1 MKKVLFFLLTLAA
14 MLPWAAN
21 AQETL
26 TVYDG
31 TNTNSNIPFYGLYA
45 DTEGS
50 AAEFVIPSDML
61 EDMTGGQITAMKFY
75 IATAATAAWTGTHQV
90 YIGEVSTTTLTG
102 ITGPSS
108 FTVVR
113 TASFDATG
121 TELEITFDA
130 PYTYGGGNLLIGTY
144 TSVAG
149 NWKSAYFTGVN
160 QTENTGWYRNNAS
173 AGGSGVKFIPK
184 TTFTYT
190 PGTPISCP
198 RPTNVQITY
207 VSDQMAYFTWDDV
220 EGGSWQ
226 IANVAAGETPTVWGS
241 TIATNEGGVT
251 GLTGNTQ
258 YDFYVRR
265 YCSST
270 DQSTPVKVNYRTNCG
285 TITTFPWIEDFEGMT
300 ANTVPVCWDN
310 TESTSSSLSNYPE
323 YIWGVYSYDG
333 NKMLRMYNYYVQT
346 GTALINSQPIK
357 IPATGSYQL
366 TFDYSNFADCGAFTV
381 NISTDGGENF
391 TQLGSYPQGST
402 TSQSNP
408 GDFTEAVPISLT
420 AYANQTVILQF
431 LANAN
436 YGQGSIFLDNIKI
449 DEIPACA
456 KPTSIHVVSG
466 SLTAHTVTI
475 EWDADED
482 AMFQAL
488 MPAGTFDP
496 DEPPT
501 NWNVQ
506 AQTENTANWNSLT
519 PDRDYGVWVR
529 KWCSATEQ
537 SEPVYITFHT
547 PVACLI
553 PTGLTATL
561 TSGDG
566 SVADLSWTEEGTA
579 TNWVLE
585 YSTTDDFTDATSV
598 NVSGTPAQHITG
610 LTAETTYYARV
621 KADCGS
627 ADGQSE
633 WSSTIHFTPTDTYF
647 ITVNDGTTTNQY
659 VPVYGL
665 YCDNYS
671 RGQFIIP
678 AEELT
683 AMQNGFINKM
693 TFYSTDENKS
703 WGNASFKVY
712 CGNTGETTLSA
723 LAEWNGLEEVY
734 SGSLSISDNQ
744 MVITFDNPYQYL
756 GGNLLIGVNQTVTGT
771 YSSCTWYGVAAPE
784 GASMG
789 GYGEGSNINKQN
801 FLPKTTFEYTPGTAP
816 SCMKPTGLAVN
827 YTGGTTAEVSWTS
840 DASAFNIEVN
850 GTVTNNVTNPYTLSG
865 LTLGTVYEVKVQADC
880 GSDGT
885 SDWTNPVS
893 FVTDL
898 CTPTEQ
904 CDITFKLT
912 DNYGDGWNGN
922 AIKVVDVLTNV
933 VLGEFANTSA
943 AAANEAQIYNLAA
956 CNGREIQFQWI
967 EGTYASETSYT
978 VLGPNGDTIFSGA
991 NTMAAP
997 VNYTVNCPA
1006 CAKPRDLAATPA
1018 SNSAELSWIGNSAN
1032 YDVRYRTPEIV
1043 DTVFFDGFENGL
1055 GNWTTASSD
1064 YTSSQTDW
1072 GQFNANNFGDE
1083 DITNYNGTYVA
1094 MSRSYDGSADQSVDN
1109 WLITPQVQLDGTLK
1123 FWVMD
1128 DGQYHE
1134 HYDVYVSTTGNSISD
1149 FILLYSP
1156 GNASS
1161 SWSEV
1166 TVDLSS
1172 YNGANGY
1179 IALRHTDEAQDFLLI
1194 DDFGIYVSQQ
1204 AASDWVNAT
1213 SNTNALTI
1221 NDLTPETEYE
1231 WQVRANCDGE
1241 QSDWSASDRFTTT
1254 EAVSCLPPTN
1264 FEIVSV
1270 TDNSASV
1277 TWTDPNNLT
1286 NPEFVIRY
1294 MGGDIDLWG
1303 STNTTAFTFNDLTP
1317 NTEFTLEVYTVCSTD
1332 ETSEAATFT
1341 FTTAEGPGVCAIPT
1355 NVETTSL
1362 TDVQAVFGWD
1372 DVTDGQWQFTCV
1384 AKDATPNWTGIVPVD
1399 NNEAVVT
1406 GLTANT
1412 EYDFYVRTYCSET
1425 SRSDSVKVSFTT
1437 LECNPATA
1445 ITINYILND
1454 DFGDGWNGNA
1464 IYVMDGE
1471 CNILETIT
1479 LEDGTDTAG
1488 SLLFCDVPFVSF
1500 VWRMGEY
1507 VDETSFILIDGDD
1520 VLFVNGEDLDNGEE
1534 IYVIDHTTYPRPS
1547 DLAAGTPEATSV
1559 ELSWTENGTATSW
1572 TIAYTA
1578 DGGSPMEVT
1587 ANTNPFT
1594 LTGLTPETTYSA
1606 KIQAVNGDNTGLWT
1620 CPDITFTTAPSC
1632 LIPENVVLT
1641 STTTNQAVFGWD
1653 DVTDGQ
1659 WQFTCVAKNATP
1671 NWTGIVP
1678 VDNNEAVVTGLTPGT
1693 HYDFY
1698 VRAYCSETEQSDAEI
1713 VSFMT
1718 ECDPITTFPYTE
1730 NFDASLYVVPDCWD
1744 TIKPNHAYS
1753 WGISANESHSG
1764 EYSAYSN
1771 YYGDTYLIMPAVVLP
1786 SDEVKQLKF
1795 WSYNSFSDDFEAG
1808 YNSVVISTT
1817 GKSAADFTT
1826 TLWAAES
1833 VESEWVADSVSLA
1846 AYAGQ
1851 TVYIAFKYAGD
1862 NGNGWYVDD
1871 VSIDVIPATAT
1882 YNITATVNPTDAG
1895 TVTGTGEFEYN
1906 AETILN
1912 ATPADGYLFS
1922 NWTLNGEVV
1931 STDANLTITVTE
1943 DAEYVANF
1951 TAMETVETPTFSP
1964 ESGVYDSENL
1974 PTIVINCATAGATIY
1989 YTTDGTTPT
1998 ETSPVYSTPIE
2009 ITGTTTIKAIATA
2022 TDMLPSDV
2030 AEATYTINQI
2040 YYVNIATTIDNGGV
2054 TAEPVKGIEGTEIT
2068 LTATPATGYHFG
2080 QWDVVDASNNPVT
2093 VTGNTFDMPAS
2104 DVTVNAIF
2112 WIDTLTITAT
2122 VNPTEAGTVTGAGQF
2137 EYNTDVTL
2145 TATANEGYL
2154 FNNWTLNGES
2164 VSSSD
2169 ILTFTA
2175 LENAAYVAN
2184 FVAMGQVAAPTFTP
2198 AAGEYDSEHLPEVV
2212 ISCTTPGAT
2221 IYYTTDGS
2229 APTTSSNVY
2238 SAPILVENTTT
2249 IKAYATATDMTPSE
2263 VAEAT
2268 YTINQVYDVY
2278 VEETDNGTIGANP
2291 SSGVEGT
2298 TITLSYTAE
2307 DGYTLKKWIVQN
2319 GSHEDITVTGNTFNM
2334 PASDVY
2340 VTAEFVPDTFTVTV
2354 VANPTAGGVITSGA
2368 GRYAYGEEVSIEF
2381 EANPGYEVNHVG
2393 MAVESDDE
2401 EESDSQFS
2409 MPAGNV
2415 TVTVYFNPATYSL
2428 TIEVGQGRLL
2438 NGFVRDNT
2446 YTYGEGYNLPGEND
2460 VEYAGHTFGGWYGNP
2475 DFSGDPI
2482 TVISTDAYG
2491 DSTVYAKW
2499 TINTYNITATVNPTN
2514 AGMVEGTGEFE
2525 YGSDA
2530 TLVATP
2536 LEGFLFENWT
2546 LNGEVV
2552 STNAIYDIIGI
2563 EADAAFVANFVAM
2576 ETVSAPVIT
2585 PDGGTYDSENI
2596 PDITVSCETADA
2608 IIYYTTDGTDP
2619 DENSSVYD
2627 GPIIING
2634 TTTVKVLAMAE
2645 NMLPSEIV
2653 TAQFT
2658 INQVYYV
2665 YVEETDNGTIG
2676 AQPSSGVEGTTIT
2689 LSYTVEDGY
2698 IFKKWIVFDNNEEA
2712 VTVTGNTFD
2721 MPASDVYVS
2730 AQFVPDTFTLTIHYM
2745 YADNTPAAEDYT
2757 EQVAYGDE
2765 YSVTSPT
2772 VEGHTPSQTVVSGTM
2787 PADDYEET
2795 VFYSTNSHSLTI
2807 HYVYADNSEAHAD
2820 VVNNYNFGVEYSV
2833 ESPVIE
2839 GYTADITTVS
2849 GTMGNDNIEVV
2860 VTYTVNSHTLTIN
2873 YVFED
2878 ESEAANTHTE
2888 TLDYQ
2893 EEYEVASP
2901 ELATYMP
2908 DQAIV
2913 SGTMGDEDVTV
2924 TVTYTQIVMDA
2935 IDNVVVCNGISTE
2948 DITFSTP
2955 VTIGSFTYEWAND
2968 NAAIGLA
2975 ETGTEGSIASF
2986 EAVNNGTEPAVAN
2999 VTVTPTCTY
3008 NDMVVVGVPQTF
3020 TITVNPT
3027 LTSEF
3032 NATACDS
3039 YYWTEADTTI
3049 TDEGENDYVHVFTSQ
3064 YDCDSVV
3071 TLHLTLHMTPA
3082 EIVTNITNNT
3092 SCDETQPNGAISI
3105 ASPAGDFE
3113 YSIDNQNWQTETEFT
3128 TLAAGDY
3135 TLYARPLNSECAQTT
3150 TVSITAE
3157 IVMPDAAAAFVPGT
3171 PSFYCA
3177 DATIALSGEG
3187 SSTGEDYSYAWS
3199 GPNNYEGTEMNV
3211 TVTTAADGTH
3221 SGTYTLVVTNT
3232 VTHCSSEATVDVIVN
3247 TPTTPDYL
3255 FTITTHGDAY
3265 ANINEGETE
3274 VTAVFADPEV
3284 HHFLSDCNWTVTNDA
3299 QATYNA
3305 VGDYTINWTATDDCG
3320 NTATTTQTL
3329 HVTQNSCGTPIDGDN
3344 NSYPT
3349 VVMNGTCWMAANL
3362 RTTSYTDGRAVPVYY
3377 QYQSATAP
3385 NATENVDTYGLLY
3398 DWYSA
3403 MDVARPSKATTVQG
3417 ACPTGW
3423 HIPDDDDFAAISNID
3438 LSALRATDHWLINNA
3453 DNSTG
3458 FTMLPAGQY
3467 NADKDRY
3474 ENLLGNAYFWSA
3486 TTTNDAEATCHMA
3499 DCNCSMWYVYPNSK
3513 YYGFSVRC
3521 VKNN

>member
-1 MKKVLFFLLTLAA
+1 MKKLLFILLTFAA

-26 TVYDG
+26 TVYDE
-31 TNTNSNIPFYGLYA
+31 TNTTNNSIPFYGLYA
-45 DTEGS
+45 DTQGS
-50 AAEFVIPSDML
+50 SSEFVIPSDQLAVM
-61 EDMTGGQITAMKFY
+61 EGGQITAITFY
-75 IATAATAAWTGTHQV
+75 IATAATSAWTGTHQV
-90 YIGEVSTTTLTG
+90 YIGEVDETSLTG

-108 FTVVR
+108 FTVVS
-113 TASFDATG
+113 TAQFAATG
-121 TELEITFDA
+121 TELTITFDS
-130 PYTYGGGNLLIGTY
+130 PYSYGGGNLLIGTY
-144 TSVAG
+144 VSEAG
-149 NWKSAYFTGVN
+149 NWKSAYFAGVS
-160 QTENTGWYRNNAS
+160 QTENTGWYRTTAS
-173 AGGSGVKFIPK
+173 AEGTGVKFIPK

-190 PGTPISCP
+190 PGAPISCAKP
-198 RPTNVQITY
+198 INVQNTF
-207 VSDQMAYFTWDDV
+207 VSREMAYFTWDDV
-220 EGGSWQ
+220 EGASWQ
-226 IANVAAGETPTVWGS
+226 IANVPAGETPTNWGS
-241 TIATNEGGVT
+241 TITNHEGGVT
-251 GLTGNTQ
+251 GLAANTQ

-265 YCSST
+265 YCSAT
-270 DQSTPVKVNYRTNCG
+270 DQSIPVKVRYTTKCDP
-285 TITTFPWIEDFEGMT
+285 ITTFPWNEDFESYSSG
-300 ANTVPVCWDN
+300 NFIEDCWVN
-310 TESTSSSLSNYPE
+310 EHVSGNGNSIFKIYTSSNGDNSTHQLQLPDQSSGTMTKLILPEMSLPANNYLFSMDVYRTSSYVSTTGEGIRVFASATGQIDGATELAFIPR
-323 YIWGVYSYDG
+323 VYSVE
-333 NKMLRMYNYYVQT
+333 NEV
-346 GTALINSQPIK
+346 
-357 IPATGSYQL
+357 IPAESIGNMWYTYELPINMSGTCYIIL
-366 TFDYSNFADCGAFTV
+366 R
-381 NISTDGGENF
+381 GEN
-391 TQLGSYPQGST
+391 QYGQST
-402 TSQSNP
+402 YMDNFIVKEMPSCSKPTGLHVDN
-408 GDFTEAVPISLT
+408 LT
-420 AYANQTVILQF
+420 ARTV
-431 LANAN
+431 
-436 YGQGSIFLDNIKI
+436 S
-449 DEIPACA
+449 
-456 KPTSIHVVSG
+456 
-466 SLTAHTVTI
+466 I

-482 AMFQAL
+482 AMFQVL
-488 MPAGTFDP
+488 MPTGTFNP
-496 DEPPT
+496 NEPPT
-501 NWNVQ
+501 TWNVQ
-506 AQTENTANWNSLT
+506 EQTENTALWNNLT
-519 PDRDYGVWVR
+519 PDRDYGIWLR
-529 KWCSATEQ
+529 KWCSTTEQ

-547 PVACLI
+547 PVAC
-553 PTGLTATL
+553 PPPSGLTATL

-566 SVADLSWTEEGTA
+566 AVADLSWTETGEA
-579 TNWVLE
+579 TNWILE
-585 YSTTDDFTDATSV
+585 YSTADDFTGATSV

-627 ADGQSE
+627 EDGQSE
-633 WSSTIHFTPTDTYF
+633 WSSTIHFTPTDAYF

-659 VPVYGL
+659 VPVYG
-665 YCDNYS
+665 YFCDNYS

-678 AEELT
+678 AEDLT

-693 TFYSTDENKS
+693 TFYSSNKDIS
-703 WGNASFKVY
+703 WGTASFKVY
-712 CGNTGETTLSA
+712 CGSTDETTLSA

-734 SGSLSISDNQ
+734 SGSLSVSDNQ

-771 YSSCTWYGVAAPE
+771 YSSSTWYGVAAPE

-789 GYGEGSNINKQN
+789 GYGEGSTINKQN

-816 SCMKPTGLAVN
+816 TCIKPTGLEVN
-827 YTGGTTAEVSWTS
+827 YTGGNTAQVSWTS

-850 GTVTNNVTNPYTLSG
+850 GTVTNNVTNPYTLSE
-865 LTLGTVYEVKVQADC
+865 LTLATVYELRVQADC

-885 SDWTNPVS
+885 SDWTNPVT
-893 FVTDL
+893 FNTDL
-898 CTPTEQ
+898 CIPTEQ
-904 CDITFKLT
+904 CEITLALT
-912 DNYGDGWNGN
+912 DNYGDGWSGN
-922 AIKVVDVLTNV
+922 AIKVVDVLTNF
-933 VLGEFANTSA
+933 VLGEFTNTSA
-943 AAANEAQIYNLAA
+943 AEAHEAQIYHLAV
-956 CNGREIQFQWI
+956 CNGREIQFQWVA
-967 EGTYASETSYT
+967 GSYAYETSYT
-978 VLGPNGDTIFSGA
+978 VLDPNGDTIFSGA
-991 NTMAAP
+991 NTMANP
-997 VNYTVNCPA
+997 VNYTVNCETSVIS
-1006 CAKPRDLAATPA
+1006 CE
-1018 SNSAELSWIGNSAN
+1018 SWEL
-1032 YDVRYRTPEIV
+1032 
-1043 DTVFFDGFENGL
+1043 
-1055 GNWTTASSD
+1055 
-1064 YTSSQTDW
+1064 
-1072 GQFNANNFGDE
+1072 
-1083 DITNYNGTYVA
+1083 
-1094 MSRSYDGSADQSVDN
+1094 
-1109 WLITPQVQLDGTLK
+1109 
-1123 FWVMD
+1123 
-1128 DGQYHE
+1128 
-1134 HYDVYVSTTGNSISD
+1134 
-1149 FILLYSP
+1149 
-1156 GNASS
+1156 
-1161 SWSEV
+1161 
-1166 TVDLSS
+1166 
-1172 YNGANGY
+1172 
-1179 IALRHTDEAQDFLLI
+1179 
-1194 DDFGIYVSQQ
+1194 
-1204 AASDWVNAT
+1204 
-1213 SNTNALTI
+1213 
-1221 NDLTPETEYE
+1221 
-1231 WQVRANCDGE
+1231 
-1241 QSDWSASDRFTTT
+1241 
-1254 EAVSCLPPTN
+1254 
-1264 FEIVSV
+1264 V
-1270 TDNSASV
+1270 TDNSLEVGDRIIIASKEQNVAMSTTQSTNNRGVEIINKNPDNTLGLPLDETIQILTLQEGTSTGTFALYTGVGYLYAASSSNNYLRTSTDLNANGSWTISISNDGTASIIANGTSSRNVMQYNQNSSIISCYGSASQNPLVIYKLSDLKTYSDTIATV
-1277 TWTDPNNLT
+1277 TGT
-1286 NPEFVIRY
+1286 EFVWHSKPYTESGIY
-1294 MGGDIDLWG
+1294 GD
-1303 STNTTAFTFNDLTP
+1303 TLTGAAS
-1317 NTEFTLEVYTVCSTD
+1317 NGCDSIVLLHLTLQAPPYTVTFEPGTGTC
-1332 ETSEAATFT
+1332 AT
-1341 FTTAEGPGVCAIPT
+1341 
-1355 NVETTSL
+1355 
-1362 TDVQAVFGWD
+1362 
-1372 DVTDGQWQFTCV
+1372 
-1384 AKDATPNWTGIVPVD
+1384 
-1399 NNEAVVT
+1399 T
-1406 GLTANT
+1406 GLTESASGAGVTLPEATACTNP
-1412 EYDFYVRTYCSET
+1412 DGYVFAGWSET
-1425 SRSDSVKVSFTT
+1425 NIEVATATAPTLFTAGNLYYPTDNTT
-1437 LECNPATA
+1437 LYAVYKTEATSEGTPTLDKTNTISDGDQVIIVCESKTKELGNMSSTSTYGPALD
-1445 ITINYILND
+1445 YS
-1454 DFGDGWNGNA
+1454 
-1464 IYVMDGE
+1464 GE
-1471 CNILETIT
+1471 PQGAYLLTV
-1479 LEDGTDTAG
+1479 TAG
-1488 SLLFCDVPFVSF
+1488 SAT
-1500 VWRMGEY
+1500 GTY
-1507 VDETSFILIDGDD
+1507 SFIDD
-1520 VLFVNGEDLDNGEE
+1520 DENYLYWNSGNSLGLNSSKTANSSWNVTFDSDDNAIILNAHDNTRKLQYNASSPRFACYTSTQTAVQLYKLNSTSTVTYWYYSTPECGELTYNVTVSTDITNGTVTADP
-1534 IYVIDHTTYPRPS
+1534 TT
-1547 DLAAGTPEATSV
+1547 AAEGTPIT
-1559 ELSWTENGTATSW
+1559 LTATPEEGYHFGLWDVVDASNNPV
-1572 TIAYTA
+1572 A
-1578 DGGSPMEVT
+1578 VT
-1587 ANTNPFT
+1587 
-1594 LTGLTPETTYSA
+1594 
-1606 KIQAVNGDNTGLWT
+1606 DNTFNM
-1620 CPDITFTTAPSC
+1620 PAS
-1632 LIPENVVLT
+1632 
-1641 STTTNQAVFGWD
+1641 
-1653 DVTDGQ
+1653 DVT
-1659 WQFTCVAKNATP
+1659 VNAIF
-1671 NWTGIVP
+1671 WI
-1678 VDNNEAVVTGLTPGT
+1678 
-1693 HYDFY
+1693 
-1698 VRAYCSETEQSDAEI
+1698 
-1713 VSFMT
+1713 
-1718 ECDPITTFPYTE
+1718 
-1730 NFDASLYVVPDCWD
+1730 D
-1744 TIKPNHAYS
+1744 T
-1753 WGISANESHSG
+1753 
-1764 EYSAYSN
+1764 
-1771 YYGDTYLIMPAVVLP
+1771 L
-1786 SDEVKQLKF
+1786 
-1795 WSYNSFSDDFEAG
+1795 
-1808 YNSVVISTT
+1808 
-1817 GKSAADFTT
+1817 
-1826 TLWAAES
+1826 
-1833 VESEWVADSVSLA
+1833 
-1846 AYAGQ
+1846 
-1851 TVYIAFKYAGD
+1851 
-1862 NGNGWYVDD
+1862 
-1871 VSIDVIPATAT
+1871 
-1882 YNITATVNPTDAG
+1882 NITATVNPTDAG
-1895 TVTGTGEFEYN
+1895 MVEGTGAFEYGSD
-1906 AETILN
+1906 ATLV
-1912 ATPADGYLFS
+1912 ATPAEGFLFS

-1931 STDANLTITVTE
+1931 STNAIYDIIGIEADA
-1943 DAEYVANF
+1943 AYVANF
-1951 TAMETVETPTFSP
+1951 VAMGQVAAPTFSP
-1964 ESGVYDSENL
+1964 AAGTYTSDQDL
-1974 PTIVINCATAGATIY
+1974 HITINCATTGATIY

-1998 ETSPVYSTPIE
+1998 ETSTVYNTPVE
-2009 ITGTTTIKAIATA
+2009 ITETTTIKAIATA
-2022 TDMLPSDV
+2022 GNMLPSEV
-2030 AEATYTINQI
+2030 AEATYTINPVYNVLFEDI
-2040 YYVNIATTIDNGGV
+2040 LNGLV
-2054 TAEPVKGIEGTEIT
+2054 TADTLKGVEGDAIT
-2068 LTATPATGYHFG
+2068 LTATPEEGYHFG
-2080 QWDVVDASNNPVT
+2080 QWDVVDASNNPVA
-2093 VTGNTFDMPAS
+2093 VTGNTFNMPAS

-2112 WIDTLTITAT
+2112 WIDTLNITAT
-2122 VNPTEAGTVTGAGQF
+2122 ANPTEAGTVTGAGQY

-2198 AAGEYDSEHLPEVV
+2198 AAGTYTSEQDLNV
-2212 ISCTTPGAT
+2212 SMNCATTGAT
-2221 IYYTTDGS
+2221 IYYTTDGTT
-2229 APTTSSNVY
+2229 PTQTSTVY
-2238 SAPILVENTTT
+2238 STPVEITETTT
-2249 IKAYATATDMTPSE
+2249 IKAIAMAENMLPSE

-2268 YTINQVYDVY
+2268 YTINQVYNVY

-2585 PDGGTYDSENI
+2585 PNGGTYDSENI

-2665 YVEETDNGTIG
+2665 NVEETDNGTVG

-2689 LSYTVEDGY
+2689 LSYTAEDGY
-2698 IFKKWIVFDNNEEA
+2698 TFKKWIVYDSNEEA

-2745 YADNTPAAEDYT
+2745 YADNTQAAEDYT

-2955 VTIGSFTYEWAND
+2955 VTIGFFTYEWAND

-2986 EAVNNGTEPAVAN
+2986 KAVNNGTEPAVAN

-3049 TDEGENDYVHVFTSQ
+3049 TDEGENDYAHVFTSQ

-3128 TLAAGDY
+3128 ALAAGDY

-3150 TVSITAE
+3150 TVSITDE

-3177 DATIALSGEG
+3177 DATVALSGEG
-3187 SSTGEDYSYAWS
+3187 SSSGEDYSYAWS

-3344 NSYPT
+3344 HSYPT
-3349 VVMNGTCWMAANL
+3349 VVLNGTCWMAANL

-3385 NATENVDTYGLLY
+3385 NAAENVDTYGLLY

-3417 ACPTGW
+3417 VCPTGW

>member
-1 MKKVLFFLLTLAA
+1 MKKLLFILLTVAT

-26 TVYDG
+26 TVCNG
-31 TNTNSNIPFYGLYA
+31 TNTHTKIPVNGLYVDTQGTTSEFIIPA
-45 DTEGS
+45 DS
-50 AAEFVIPSDML
+50 LSDMV
-61 EDMTGGQITAMKFY
+61 GGSISKITFY
-75 IATAATAAWTGTHQV
+75 ISEIPETWGTPTIQL
-90 YIGEVSTTTLTG
+90 YIGEVDGTTLSS
-102 ITGPSS
+102 ISGPSA
-108 FTVVR
+108 FTIVNTSVWSNQQSTIEVV
-113 TASFDATG
+113 FDS
-121 TELEITFDA
+121 
-130 PYTYGGGNLLIGTY
+130 PYTYEGGNLLIGTY
-144 TSVAG
+144 VQTKSSTYKSTNFYGVAAVSG
-149 NWKSAYFTGVN
+149 ASRY
-160 QTENTGWYRNNAS
+160 NN
-173 AGGSGVKFIPK
+173 GSGDGTAQSFLPK

-190 PGTPISCP
+190 PGAPITCAKP
-198 RPTNVQITY
+198 
-207 VSDQMAYFTWDDV
+207 
-220 EGGSWQ
+220 
-226 IANVAAGETPTVWGS
+226 ANLAATLTQGNG
-241 TIATNEGGVT
+241 TIATLTWTQNGTANTWQLQTATDADFTSNVQNYICTTTTKDLT
-251 GLTGNTQ
+251 GLTAETTYYARVRANCSGSDLSDWSRTCQFKPTETQTVTIGDGTTSTAYYPISTYYNYSLTQQIYTADEIEAAGGSAGTINSISFKYAYTGHLSMSGVKLYMLNTNKTAFSSDLDMVAITDANKVWEGTFTASAAGWVKIDLDTPFEYDGGNLIVCMYDQTYGYPGNYYVFNTTATTYTSAIIYYSDSSIPDLDNIYSYTGLKTQTQ
-258 YDFYVRR
+258 YRNNIQLSILATSTPKPRNLEVSDITTEEATITWQAPTNATPTRYEYQYKYSTTPIYSGIWTTASGLSANLTHLGPNTSYDFEVRAV
-265 YCSST
+265 YAEGESDPAEISFTTESTCLPVTNITLSSVSSEEATLTWDASSSST
-270 DQSTPVKVNYRTNCG
+270 ATGYQHQYKYSTTPTWGDSWTDATGTSAQLSYLEAKTSYDFRVRTNCNG
-285 TITTFPWIEDFEGMT
+285 DYSEPDSLTFRTACGSITELPWTEDFDSYTATSTT
-300 ANTVPVCWDN
+300 ANNPWNYPNDVLPDCWDFLN
-310 TESTSSSLSNYPE
+310 RSNNSGVTPEVFITSYSNYAVSGNCLFFKSSHTTPLYAILPEFSNNISDLQINFTYRNEGASTSNGTLY
-323 YIWGVYSYDG
+323 VSYMTDPTDASTF
-333 NKMLRMYNYYVQT
+333 NMENAVTCTQT
-346 GTALINSQPIK
+346 IIK
-357 IPATGSYQL
+357 TPMEVL
-366 TFDYSNFADCGAFTV
+366 F
-381 NISTDGGENF
+381 
-391 TQLGSYPQGST
+391 
-402 TSQSNP
+402 
-408 GDFTEAVPISLT
+408 
-420 AYANQTVILQF
+420 
-431 LANAN
+431 ANAPAGSRIAFK
-436 YGQGSIFLDNIKI
+436 YQGGTSNSYYLAI
-449 DEIPACA
+449 DEVVVTMA
-456 KPTSIHVVSG
+456 PTC
-466 SLTAHTVTI
+466 
-475 EWDADED
+475 
-482 AMFQAL
+482 
-488 MPAGTFDP
+488 
-496 DEPPT
+496 
-501 NWNVQ
+501 N
-506 AQTENTANWNSLT
+506 
-519 PDRDYGVWVR
+519 R
-529 KWCSATEQ
+529 
-537 SEPVYITFHT
+537 
-547 PVACLI
+547 

-566 SVADLSWTEEGTA
+566 SVADLSWTETGEA
-579 TNWVLE
+579 TNWILE
-585 YSTTDDFTDATSV
+585 YSTADDFTGATSV

-621 KADCGS
+621 KADCGT

-633 WSSTIHFTPTDTYF
+633 WSSTINFTPTDAYTL
-647 ITVNDGTTTNQY
+647 TVNDGTTTNQY
-659 VPVYGL
+659 VPVYGY

-678 AEELT
+678 AEDLT

-693 TFYSTDENKS
+693 TFYSSNKDIS
-703 WGNASFKVY
+703 WGTASFKVY
-712 CGNTGETTLSA
+712 CGSTDETTLSA

-734 SGSLSISDNQ
+734 SGSLSVSDNQ

-771 YSSCTWYGVAAPE
+771 YSSSTWYGVAAPE

-789 GYGEGSNINKQN
+789 GYGEGSTINKQN

-816 SCMKPTGLAVN
+816 SCLKPTGLAVN

-840 DASAFNIEVN
+840 DATAFNIEVN
-850 GTVTNNVTNPYTLSG
+850 GTVTNNVTSPYTLSG
-865 LTLGTVYEVKVQADC
+865 LTLGTVYELRVQADC

-885 SDWTNPVS
+885 SDWTNPVT
-893 FVTDL
+893 FNTDL
-898 CTPTEQ
+898 CIPTEQ
-904 CDITFKLT
+904 CEITLALT
-912 DNYGDGWNGN
+912 DNYGDGWSGN
-922 AIKVVDVLTNV
+922 AIKVVDVLTNF
-933 VLGEFANTSA
+933 VLGEFTNTSA
-943 AAANEAQIYNLAA
+943 AEAHEAQIYHLAV
-956 CNGREIQFQWI
+956 CNGREIQFQWVA
-967 EGTYASETSYT
+967 GTHASETSYT
-978 VLGPNGDTIFSGA
+978 VLGPNSDTIFSGA

-1006 CAKPRDLAATPA
+1006 
-1018 SNSAELSWIGNSAN
+1018 
-1032 YDVRYRTPEIV
+1032 
-1043 DTVFFDGFENGL
+1043 
-1055 GNWTTASSD
+1055 
-1064 YTSSQTDW
+1064 
-1072 GQFNANNFGDE
+1072 
-1083 DITNYNGTYVA
+1083 
-1094 MSRSYDGSADQSVDN
+1094 GSCN
-1109 WLITPQVQLDGTLK
+1109 
-1123 FWVMD
+1123 
-1128 DGQYHE
+1128 
-1134 HYDVYVSTTGNSISD
+1134 
-1149 FILLYSP
+1149 
-1156 GNASS
+1156 
-1161 SWSEV
+1161 
-1166 TVDLSS
+1166 
-1172 YNGANGY
+1172 
-1179 IALRHTDEAQDFLLI
+1179 
-1194 DDFGIYVSQQ
+1194 
-1204 AASDWVNAT
+1204 
-1213 SNTNALTI
+1213 
-1221 NDLTPETEYE
+1221 
-1231 WQVRANCDGE
+1231 
-1241 QSDWSASDRFTTT
+1241 
-1254 EAVSCLPPTN
+1254 
-1264 FEIVSV
+1264 
-1270 TDNSASV
+1270 
-1277 TWTDPNNLT
+1277 
-1286 NPEFVIRY
+1286 
-1294 MGGDIDLWG
+1294 
-1303 STNTTAFTFNDLTP
+1303 
-1317 NTEFTLEVYTVCSTD
+1317 
-1332 ETSEAATFT
+1332 
-1341 FTTAEGPGVCAIPT
+1341 IPT
-1355 NVETTSL
+1355 NVAYTSL
-1362 TDVQAVFGWD
+1362 TEVQAVFGWR

-1384 AKDATPNWTGIVPVD
+1384 AKDGTPNWTGIVPVD
-1399 NNEAVVT
+1399 NNEAVIT

-1412 EYDFYVRTYCSET
+1412 EYDFYVRTYCSDTLQSEP
-1425 SRSDSVKVSFTT
+1425 VKVSFTT
-1437 LECNPATA
+1437 EC
-1445 ITINYILND
+1445 
-1454 DFGDGWNGNA
+1454 
-1464 IYVMDGE
+1464 
-1471 CNILETIT
+1471 
-1479 LEDGTDTAG
+1479 
-1488 SLLFCDVPFVSF
+1488 
-1500 VWRMGEY
+1500 
-1507 VDETSFILIDGDD
+1507 
-1520 VLFVNGEDLDNGEE
+1520 
-1534 IYVIDHTTYPRPS
+1534 YP
-1547 DLAAGTPEATSV
+1547 L
-1559 ELSWTENGTATSW
+1559 
-1572 TIAYTA
+1572 
-1578 DGGSPMEVT
+1578 
-1587 ANTNPFT
+1587 
-1594 LTGLTPETTYSA
+1594 
-1606 KIQAVNGDNTGLWT
+1606 
-1620 CPDITFTTAPSC
+1620 
-1632 LIPENVVLT
+1632 
-1641 STTTNQAVFGWD
+1641 
-1653 DVTDGQ
+1653 
-1659 WQFTCVAKNATP
+1659 
-1671 NWTGIVP
+1671 
-1678 VDNNEAVVTGLTPGT
+1678 
-1693 HYDFY
+1693 
-1698 VRAYCSETEQSDAEI
+1698 
-1713 VSFMT
+1713 
-1718 ECDPITTFPYTE
+1718 TTFPLTE
-1730 NFDASLYVVPDCWD
+1730 SFESTTFPPSCWD
-1744 TIKPNHAYS
+1744 MFGDYNWSQSNNFHHSGTQAAYS
-1753 WGISANESHSG
+1753 YHA
-1764 EYSAYSN
+1764 
-1771 YYGDTYLIMPAVVLP
+1771 GDNYLITPAITLP
-1786 SDEVKQLKF
+1786 SDGVKQLKF
-1795 WSYNSFSDDFEAG
+1795 WSYNQWPSDFVEG
-1808 YNSVVISTT
+1808 NNSVLISTT

-1826 TLWAAES
+1826 TLWSAES
-1833 VESEWVADSVSLA
+1833 VASYWVADSVSLET
-1846 AYAGQ
+1846 YAGQ
-1851 TVYIAFKYAGD
+1851 TIYIAFKYAGS
-1862 NGNGWYVDD
+1862 NGNGWNLDE
-1871 VSIDVIPATAT
+1871 VSIDAIPVNAT
-1882 YNITATVNPTDAG
+1882 YNISATVNPTDAG

-1906 AETILN
+1906 SETTLT

-1931 STDANLTITVTE
+1931 STDAELTVTVTE
-1943 DAEYVANF
+1943 DAAYVANF
-1951 TAMETVETPTFSP
+1951 VAMDQVAAPTFSP
-1964 ESGVYDSENL
+1964 AAGTYTSDQDLYV
-1974 PTIVINCATAGATIY
+1974 TINSATAGATIY

-1998 ETSPVYSTPIE
+1998 ETSTVYSTPVD
-2009 ITGTTTIKAIATA
+2009 ITETTTIKAIATA
-2022 TDMLPSDV
+2022 ENMLPSEV
-2030 AEATYTINQI
+2030 AEATYTINPVYNVLFEDILHGQ
-2040 YYVNIATTIDNGGV
+2040 V
-2054 TAEPVKGIEGTEIT
+2054 TADTLKGVEGDAIT
-2068 LTATPATGYHFG
+2068 LTATPEEGYHFGLWDVVDASNNPVAVTDNTFNMPASDVTVNAIFWIDTLNITATVNPTDAGMVEGTGAFEYGSDATLVATPAEGFLFSNWTLNGEVVSTNAIYDIIGIEADAAYVANFVAMGQVAAPTFSPAAGTYTSDQDLHVTINCATTGATIYYTTDGTTPSETSTVYNTPVEITETTTIKAIATAGNMLPSEVAEATYTVNPVYNVLFEDILNGLVTADTLKGFEGDAITLTATPEEGYHFG
-2080 QWDVVDASNNPVT
+2080 QWDVVDASNNPVA
-2093 VTGNTFDMPAS
+2093 VTGNTFNMPAS

-2112 WIDTLTITAT
+2112 WIDTLNITAT
-2122 VNPTEAGTVTGAGQF
+2122 ANPTEAGTVTGAGQY

-2184 FVAMGQVAAPTFTP
+2184 FVVMGQVAAPTFTP
-2198 AAGEYDSEHLPEVV
+2198 AAGTYTSEQDLNVSM
-2212 ISCTTPGAT
+2212 SCTTTGAT
-2221 IYYTTDGS
+2221 IYYTTDGTT
-2229 APTTSSNVY
+2229 PTQTSTVY
-2238 SAPILVENTTT
+2238 STPIEITETTT
-2249 IKAYATATDMTPSE
+2249 IKAIAMAENMLPSE

-2268 YTINQVYDVY
+2268 YTINQVYNVY

-2401 EESDSQFS
+2401 EESDSQLS

-2585 PDGGTYDSENI
+2585 PNGGTYDSENI

-2634 TTTVKVLAMAE
+2634 STTVKVLAVAE

-2658 INQVYYV
+2658 INQVYDV
-2665 YVEETDNGTIG
+2665 NVEETDNGTVG

-2689 LSYTVEDGY
+2689 LSYTADDGY
-2698 IFKKWIVFDNNEEA
+2698 TFKKWIVYDSNEEA

-2745 YADNTPAAEDYT
+2745 YADNTQAAEDYT

-2968 NAAIGLA
+2968 DAAIGLA

-2986 EAVNNGTEPAVAN
+2986 KAVNNGTEPAVAN

-3049 TDEGENDYVHVFTSQ
+3049 TDEGENDYAHVFTSQ

-3128 TLAAGDY
+3128 ALAAGDY

-3150 TVSITAE
+3150 MVSITDE

-3344 NSYPT
+3344 HSYPT
-3349 VVMNGTCWMAANL
+3349 VVLNGTCWMAANL

-3385 NATENVDTYGLLY
+3385 NAAENVDTYGLLY

-3417 ACPTGW
+3417 VCPTGW

-3467 NADKDRY
+3467 NADKERY

>member
-1 MKKVLFFLLTLAA
+1 MKKIYFFLTMLVTLCLAGT
-14 MLPWAAN
+14 MQ
-21 AQETL
+21 AQSTL
-26 TVYDG
+26 TVHDG
-31 TNTNSNIPFYGLYA
+31 EATSQYIPFDGYNADHAQHNQMIYPASDLSAMNGMEITQMVFYFNGSYGTSYSSEVETGRLGTWTVSLGETTA
-45 DTEGS
+45 STLTELNAS
-50 AAEFVIPSDML
+50 TTLS
-61 EDMTGGQITAMKFY
+61 
-75 IATAATAAWTGTHQV
+75 QV
-90 YIGEVSTTTLTG
+90 YQGIMTWDHTALTLT
-102 ITGPSS
+102 
-108 FTVVR
+108 
-113 TASFDATG
+113 
-121 TELEITFDA
+121 ITFENG
-130 PYTYGGGNLLIGTY
+130 YVYNGGNLLIDFVHTAANWSRYYFIGEGTSNNVSFNSY
-144 TSVAG
+144 NS
-149 NWKSAYFTGVN
+149 SAYNFLPKLTFSY
-160 QTENTGWYRNNAS
+160 NT
-173 AGGSGVKFIPK
+173 P
-184 TTFTYT
+184 
-190 PGTPISCP
+190 PSCSK
-198 RPTNVQITY
+198 PTNVALSF
-207 VSDQMAYFTWDDV
+207 VNNQMAYFTWDDI
-220 EGGSWQ
+220 EGASWQ
-226 IANVAAGETPTVWGS
+226 IANVAAGETPTYWGS
-241 TIATNEGGVT
+241 TITNHEGGTT
-251 GLTGNTQ
+251 GLTASTQ

-265 YCSST
+265 YCSAT
-270 DQSTPVKVNYRTNCG
+270 DQSEPVKVSYWTKCNP
-285 TITTFPWIEDFEGMT
+285 ITSLPWNEDFENFEGT
-300 ANTVPVCWDN
+300 GGVSLSDPCWENKHLEGSGTYLFQVFSGSGSTNTV
-310 TESTSSSLSNYPE
+310 
-323 YIWGVYSYDG
+323 DG
-333 NKMLRMYNYYVQT
+333 NSTNMLRLPDMSSGTMTKLVLPCMTLPTDQNYQFVLDIYRGTNAPSYV
-346 GTALINSQPIK
+346 GEGIRVYA
-357 IPATGSYQL
+357 
-366 TFDYSNFADCGAFTV
+366 
-381 NISTDGGENF
+381 STDGEIDGA
-391 TQLGSYPQGST
+391 
-402 TSQSNP
+402 
-408 GDFTEAVPISLT
+408 TELAFISRN
-420 AYANQTVILQF
+420 YTV
-431 LANAN
+431 
-436 YGQGSIFLDNIKI
+436 SDNGL
-449 DEIPACA
+449 IPAEETAGWYTYELPIPFTGNCYIILRGESQYGWA
-456 KPTSIHVVSG
+456 TFMDNFKVEELPSCTKPTALHIVSG

-488 MPAGTFDP
+488 MPAGTFNP
-496 DEPPT
+496 NEPPT
-501 NWNVQ
+501 TWSVQ

-566 SVADLSWTEEGTA
+566 SVADLSWTETGEA
-579 TNWVLE
+579 TNWILE
-585 YSTTDDFTDATSV
+585 YSTADDFTGATSV

-621 KADCGS
+621 KADCGN

-633 WSSTIHFTPTDTYF
+633 WSSTIHFTPTDAYF
-647 ITVNDGTTTNQY
+647 ITVNNGTTTNQF
-659 VPVYGL
+659 VPVYGF

-712 CGNTGETTLSA
+712 CGNIGETTLSA

-734 SGSLSISDNQ
+734 SGNLSVSDNQ

-771 YSSCTWYGVAAPE
+771 YSSSTWYGVAAPE

-789 GYGEGSNINKQN
+789 GYGDAININKQN

-816 SCMKPTGLAVN
+816 TCIKPTGLEVN
-827 YTGGTTAEVSWTS
+827 YTGGNTAQVSWTS

-850 GTVTNNVTNPYTLSG
+850 GTVTNNVTNPYTLSE
-865 LTLGTVYEVKVQADC
+865 LTLATVYELRVQADC

-885 SDWTNPVS
+885 SEWTNPVS

-898 CTPTEQ
+898 CTPVEQ

-912 DNYGDGWNGN
+912 DNYGDGWSGN

-943 AAANEAQIYNLAA
+943 AEAHEAQIYHLAV
-956 CNGREIQFQWI
+956 CNGREIQFQWVA
-967 EGTYASETSYT
+967 GGYASETSYA
-978 VLGPNGDTIFSGA
+978 VLGPDGDTIFSGA
-991 NTMAAP
+991 NTMANP
-997 VNYTVNCPA
+997 VNYTVNCETSVIS
-1006 CAKPRDLAATPA
+1006 CE
-1018 SNSAELSWIGNSAN
+1018 SWEL
-1032 YDVRYRTPEIV
+1032 
-1043 DTVFFDGFENGL
+1043 
-1055 GNWTTASSD
+1055 
-1064 YTSSQTDW
+1064 
-1072 GQFNANNFGDE
+1072 
-1083 DITNYNGTYVA
+1083 
-1094 MSRSYDGSADQSVDN
+1094 
-1109 WLITPQVQLDGTLK
+1109 
-1123 FWVMD
+1123 
-1128 DGQYHE
+1128 
-1134 HYDVYVSTTGNSISD
+1134 
-1149 FILLYSP
+1149 
-1156 GNASS
+1156 
-1161 SWSEV
+1161 
-1166 TVDLSS
+1166 
-1172 YNGANGY
+1172 
-1179 IALRHTDEAQDFLLI
+1179 
-1194 DDFGIYVSQQ
+1194 
-1204 AASDWVNAT
+1204 
-1213 SNTNALTI
+1213 
-1221 NDLTPETEYE
+1221 
-1231 WQVRANCDGE
+1231 
-1241 QSDWSASDRFTTT
+1241 
-1254 EAVSCLPPTN
+1254 
-1264 FEIVSV
+1264 V
-1270 TDNSASV
+1270 TDNSLEVSDRIIIASKEQNVAMSTTQSTNNRGVEIINKNPDNTLGLPLDETIQILTLQEGTSTGTFALYTGVGYLYAASSSNNYLRTSTDLNANGSWTISISNDGTASIIANGTSSRNVMQYNQNSSIISCYGSASQNPLVIYKLSDLKTYSDTIATV
-1277 TWTDPNNLT
+1277 TGTEFVWHGKPYTESGIYGDTLTGAASNGCDSIVLLHLTLQAPPYTVTFEPGTGTCATTELTESASGAGVTLPEAASCT
-1286 NPEFVIRY
+1286 NPDGYVFAGWSETNIEIATATAPTLFTAGNLYYPTDNTTLYAVY
-1294 MGGDIDLWG
+1294 KTEATSEGTPTLDK
-1303 STNTTAFTFNDLTP
+1303 TNTISDGDQVIIVCESKTKELGNMSSSSTYGPAVDYSGEPQGAYLLT
-1317 NTEFTLEVYTVCSTD
+1317 V
-1332 ETSEAATFT
+1332 
-1341 FTTAEGPGVCAIPT
+1341 
-1355 NVETTSL
+1355 
-1362 TDVQAVFGWD
+1362 
-1372 DVTDGQWQFTCV
+1372 
-1384 AKDATPNWTGIVPVD
+1384 
-1399 NNEAVVT
+1399 
-1406 GLTANT
+1406 
-1412 EYDFYVRTYCSET
+1412 
-1425 SRSDSVKVSFTT
+1425 
-1437 LECNPATA
+1437 
-1445 ITINYILND
+1445 
-1454 DFGDGWNGNA
+1454 
-1464 IYVMDGE
+1464 
-1471 CNILETIT
+1471 
-1479 LEDGTDTAG
+1479 TAG
-1488 SLLFCDVPFVSF
+1488 SATGTYSF
-1500 VWRMGEY
+1500 M
-1507 VDETSFILIDGDD
+1507 DEDGNYLCWNSGNSLILNPSKTTNSSWNVTFDSDDNAIIKNASDNTRKLQYNAASPRFACYTSAQTAVQLYKLTPTSI
-1520 VLFVNGEDLDNGEE
+1520 
-1534 IYVIDHTTYPRPS
+1534 TTYLYYSTPECGELTYNVTVSTNITNGTVTADPTT
-1547 DLAAGTPEATSV
+1547 AAEGTPIT
-1559 ELSWTENGTATSW
+1559 LTAT
-1572 TIAYTA
+1572 
-1578 DGGSPMEVT
+1578 
-1587 ANTNPFT
+1587 
-1594 LTGLTPETTYSA
+1594 PEEGYHF
-1606 KIQAVNGDNTGLWT
+1606 GLWDVVDASNNPVAVT
-1620 CPDITFTTAPSC
+1620 GNTFNMPAS
-1632 LIPENVVLT
+1632 
-1641 STTTNQAVFGWD
+1641 
-1653 DVTDGQ
+1653 DVT
-1659 WQFTCVAKNATP
+1659 VNAIF
-1671 NWTGIVP
+1671 WI
-1678 VDNNEAVVTGLTPGT
+1678 
-1693 HYDFY
+1693 
-1698 VRAYCSETEQSDAEI
+1698 
-1713 VSFMT
+1713 
-1718 ECDPITTFPYTE
+1718 
-1730 NFDASLYVVPDCWD
+1730 D
-1744 TIKPNHAYS
+1744 T
-1753 WGISANESHSG
+1753 
-1764 EYSAYSN
+1764 
-1771 YYGDTYLIMPAVVLP
+1771 L
-1786 SDEVKQLKF
+1786 
-1795 WSYNSFSDDFEAG
+1795 
-1808 YNSVVISTT
+1808 
-1817 GKSAADFTT
+1817 
-1826 TLWAAES
+1826 
-1833 VESEWVADSVSLA
+1833 
-1846 AYAGQ
+1846 
-1851 TVYIAFKYAGD
+1851 
-1862 NGNGWYVDD
+1862 
-1871 VSIDVIPATAT
+1871 
-1882 YNITATVNPTDAG
+1882 NITATVNPTDAG
-1895 TVTGTGEFEYN
+1895 MVEGTGAFEYGSD
-1906 AETILN
+1906 ATLV
-1912 ATPADGYLFS
+1912 ATPAEGFLFS

-1931 STDANLTITVTE
+1931 STNAIYDIIGIEADA
-1943 DAEYVANF
+1943 AYVANF
-1951 TAMETVETPTFSP
+1951 VAMGQVAAPTFSP
-1964 ESGVYDSENL
+1964 AAGTYTSDQDLHV
-1974 PTIVINCATAGATIY
+1974 TINCATTGATIY

-1998 ETSPVYSTPIE
+1998 ETSTVYNTPVE
-2009 ITGTTTIKAIATA
+2009 ITETTTIKAIATA
-2022 TDMLPSDV
+2022 GNMLPSEV
-2030 AEATYTINQI
+2030 AEATYTINPVYNVLFEDI
-2040 YYVNIATTIDNGGV
+2040 LNGLV
-2054 TAEPVKGIEGTEIT
+2054 TADTLKGVEGDAIT
-2068 LTATPATGYHFG
+2068 LTATPEEGYHFG
-2080 QWDVVDASNNPVT
+2080 QWDVVDASNNPVA
-2093 VTGNTFDMPAS
+2093 VTGNTFNMPAS

-2112 WIDTLTITAT
+2112 WIDTLNITAT
-2122 VNPTEAGTVTGAGQF
+2122 ANPTEAGTVTGAGQY

-2198 AAGEYDSEHLPEVV
+2198 AAGTYTSEQDLNVSM
-2212 ISCTTPGAT
+2212 SCATTGAT
-2221 IYYTTDGS
+2221 IYYTTDGTT
-2229 APTTSSNVY
+2229 PTQTSTVY
-2238 SAPILVENTTT
+2238 STPIEITETTT
-2249 IKAYATATDMTPSE
+2249 IKAIAMAENMLPSE

-2268 YTINQVYDVY
+2268 YTINQVYNVY

-2585 PDGGTYDSENI
+2585 PNGGTYDSENI

-2653 TAQFT
+2653 TAKFT

-2665 YVEETDNGTIG
+2665 NVEETDNGTVG

-2689 LSYTVEDGY
+2689 LSYTAEDGY
-2698 IFKKWIVFDNNEEA
+2698 TFKKWIVYDSNEEA

-2745 YADNTPAAEDYT
+2745 YADNTQAAEDYT

-2888 TLDYQ
+2888 TLNYQ

-2986 EAVNNGTEPAVAN
+2986 KAVNNGTEPAVAN

-3049 TDEGENDYVHVFTSQ
+3049 TDEGENDYAHVFTSQ

-3128 TLAAGDY
+3128 ALAAGDY

-3150 TVSITAE
+3150 TVSITDE
-3157 IVMPDAAAAFVPGT
+3157 IVMPDATAAFVPGT

-3187 SSTGEDYSYAWS
+3187 SSSGEDYSYAWS

-3344 NSYPT
+3344 HSYPT
-3349 VVMNGTCWMAANL
+3349 VVLNGTCWMAANL

-3385 NATENVDTYGLLY
+3385 NAAENVDTYGLLY

-3417 ACPTGW
+3417 VCPTGW